1 MISQYLYPNLIL
13 KVKFENHKKYKK
25 ELLKLINKTDDEDWK
40 NRTELYNDKLKKTDW
55 PKADDWSR
63 PWIKL
68 IADPLYLK
76 LQECAQKLGY
86 KNIKLHKMWYQQ
98 YSKGDLH
105 NWHIH
110 DGSYTGTYYLEFD
123 KKAPSTQFL
132 FPSNLNKGFTIDVEE
147 GDILFFPCS
156 LIHRSPTSKS
166 NKIKSIISWN
176 IDFDLIQTQYLR
188 NLDKVQ
194 TIRKEKNDR
203 RKR

>member
-76 LQECAQKLGY
+76 LQE
-86 KNIKLHKMWYQQ
+86 
-98 YSKGDLH
+98 
-105 NWHIH
+105 
-110 DGSYTGTYYLEFD
+110 
-123 KKAPSTQFL
+123 
-132 FPSNLNKGFTIDVEE
+132 
-147 GDILFFPCS
+147 
-156 LIHRSPTSKS
+156 
-166 NKIKSIISWN
+166 
-176 IDFDLIQTQYLR
+176 
-188 NLDKVQ
+188 
-194 TIRKEKNDR
+194 
-203 RKR
+203 